1 MVQDAEG
8 RWWAKHRET
17 GEWHYYDGNAW
28 VRGTPPGYQ
37 PLGWG
42 FRQTE
47 PDGTTGQLATT
58 AVPDVS
64 GRSLEEAEQ
73 VLSNAGLILGDSR
86 TQKSRQRAGTVISTD
101 PSTGSEVDVGTSVT
115 PIVSSGRR
123 ISPWV
128 IGGGLLAVLALIALI
143 LVASPEDDTADSDV
157 IFQDDFSS
165 ASSGWPRQDER
176 EAGFTTDY
184 VNGRYRIHNPPPYPS
199 TANALVSAAGST
211 KDARVEVEAAVY
223 TATHNSNSWGIICRA
238 RDDNNFY
245 VMGIHNHGLSYVGKV
260 KNNQYSALADGDPS
274 DAIRKIAATNHIRGE
289 CVGSKLALYV
299 NGQKLVETNDT
310 EFDSGQ
316 VGLFASYSTGLAV
329 DVLFDNFSVSNP

>member
-1 MVQDAEG
+1 MMVQDAEG

-28 VRGTPPGYQ
+28 VRGTPPG
-37 PLGWG
+37 
-42 FRQTE
+42 
-47 PDGTTGQLATT
+47 QLATT

-73 VLSNAGLILGDSR
+73 VLSNAGLTLGDSR

-123 ISPWV
+123 ISPWI
-128 IGGGLLAVLALIALI
+128 IGSGLLAALALLAVLALIGLV
-143 LVASPEDDTADSDV
+143 LVAGPENDTADSDV

-165 ASSGWPRQDER
+165 ASSGWPRKDGPEFLTNY
-176 EAGFTTDY
+176 A
-184 VNGRYRIHNPPPYPS
+184 NGGYRIYNPPPVPS
-199 TANALVSAAGST
+199 TAHSLVSAAGSA

-223 TATHNSNSWGIICRA
+223 TATHDSNSWGIICRA

-245 VMGIHNHGLSYVGKV
+245 MMGIHNDGLSYVGRV
-260 KNNQYSALADGDPS
+260 KNNQYSVLADGDPS
-274 DAIRKIAATNHIRGE
+274 DAIRKTAATHHIRGD
-289 CVGSKLALYV
+289 CVGSKLTLYV
-299 NGQKLVETNDT
+299 NGQKLVEANDT

-316 VGLFASYSTGLAV
+316 VGLFASYNTGLAV